1 MSTGGDLPQ
10 WMEDLR
16 SVKRPRVMRRSQVWS
31 QRRLGYNAM
40 MIGALLSL
48 WTLLVLL
55 ALEQWRLVR
64 VGPVVEL
71 GGALVLLV
79 AMASGLLVFFRFQV
93 REVRRAVTAGFWFG
107 AGLNAPVLLVLALY
121 IMEREYGT
129 AAKIVG
135 FAFSFSLLLS
145 GVCVAAWMWVRR
157 WGEVVLIQDGT
168 ICPRCGYSLVG
179 NQSMICPECCRTF
192 AYVELGTTAAE
203 FRRRSAER
211 AAHDGSP
218 A

>member
-1 MSTGGDLPQ
+1 MD
-10 WMEDLR
+10 DLR
-16 SVKRPRVMRRSQVWS
+16 SVKRPQVMRRSQVWS

-55 ALEQWRLVR
+55 ALEQWRLIR
-64 VGPVVEL
+64 VGPAVEF
-71 GGALVLLV
+71 GGALVMLV
-79 AMASGLLVFFRFQV
+79 AIAFGLLVYFRFKI
-93 REVRRAVTAGFWFG
+93 RETRRAVTAGFWFG
-107 AGLNAPVLLVLALY
+107 AGLNAPVLLVLALCV
-121 IMEREYGT
+121 MEREYAT

-135 FAFSFSLLLS
+135 FSIGVSLVLA
-145 GVCVAAWMWVRR
+145 VACVVVWMWVRR

-168 ICPRCGYSLVG
+168 ICPACGYSLVG
-179 NQSMICPECCRTF
+179 NQSMICPECGRTF

-211 AAHDGSP
+211 AARDGSP